1 MAKSYDKPIDKTID
15 WGGNEMTEGLPVK
28 GSRVQEFIKDQLE
41 HRIGILYYDA
51 TANRYL
57 AFADDINRD
66 EYLAD
71 TTRTDLI
78 LGTFDAPFNYS
89 ASIRLVTEQKV
100 NVMKGSTGNYIE
112 FSFDT
117 FNKEGLSVGESVICT
132 YTFMRGTVKK
142 VVTAK
147 YAYQE
152 HVKMSIDDYLQTG
165 TNTITIS
172 IQGQTTFAATTV
184 SVIYGVIDL
193 QLSDSFDISELHD
206 ISDGELHQIEIPY
219 EVSGQGTKEME
230 WYIDSE
236 AVAYNKDED
245 EILDSSSARVK
256 YLDISELSDGRHT
269 LQFRVYTTVDG
280 EKFYSDTCYRDFFV
294 KAVQYPSAV
303 LIGVSAEIPFSK
315 GIVSADEELKLY
327 NVDQYAPYSI
337 AFAVYNPAMPAST
350 AVEVYVNDN
359 LESTIG
365 TPNGTVETFT
375 FTPYLPGDITLKL
388 KTDSASRTFSG
399 EVSGSSMDISE
410 ITSGL
415 VMAFKSSGR
424 SNSATDKA
432 VFNYGDYVGSFDGF
446 LWNTT
451 SGWVDN
457 SLLINNG
464 ATFGID
470 WAPLGNDPSNTGRT
484 LEFSFCTTG
493 VSDDDA
499 VICSLMKNDIG
510 LKITAS
516 EIILQSREGK
526 TVSTR
531 FKSEENVRIAI
542 VINRRTGTTNKGLAF
557 IYIDG
562 ILSGATK
569 FASSDS
575 FESDVNFSMSGS
587 SDAELKLYQIRA
599 YDTALSSDQVLNNF
613 ILYQNT
619 TAEMQDAYYRN
630 DITESGSSAL
640 SMDKLEKFLPVMLV
654 TGNIPVLEATKNK
667 KEQITVD
674 IDYYNLQDP
683 TKSFTMKKA
692 AMTPQGTSS
701 MSYPK
706 KNFRIYTKK
715 IDDTKVYDYQG
726 NEIEDKLYAFKDG
739 AQPVKTWC
747 LKADYAESSS
757 THNTGIARL
766 WNTALY
772 NAQIDGEY
780 KLRTAAQVAA
790 LQNGYEYDVR
800 TTVDGFPILMF
811 YRLTEDSDVV
821 FIGKYNFNNDKST
834 ESVFGFKDIPGFDNS
849 RMQCWEVLNNGNH
862 LALFQDVTNFDTEWT
877 DAFEARYPD
886 DGDEA
891 DTTDLKA
898 FATWLVGVK
907 DDATKFA
914 TEKWNH
920 LDVYKIAAY
929 YIYLMRF
936 GAVDQTVKNAMF
948 TSEDGE
954 HFYYI
959 NYDNDTINGVRNDG
973 LLIYPPTIDRQSLDT
988 TYSTEVY
995 AYAGHDSTLWNMLE
1009 ADSEFMSIVSVVDN
1023 ALYQSGLKYADVID
1037 MFNVQ
1042 QSKKWCEKIYNQDSQ
1057 YKYIGPY
1064 VNDGIDNLYMLQG
1077 SRAAHRKW
1085 WLSRRFNLLDSK
1097 YVSGA
1102 YKSNVLECKMAS
1114 APSGIQFTIT
1124 SGFDMDYGYGV
1135 NNIVVEK
1142 GVSLAPGETK
1152 IFTTKQVLNI
1162 GDPMRIYTANNLQ
1175 GVDIS
1180 GFIKYLST
1188 VNVSSVYDEVLGT
1201 KLKILILG
1209 DGVNENTSLSE
1220 IQGLV
1225 SAKRL
1230 ETLNIEGYKA
1240 ITSLDLS
1247 KALYLKELIAGNSG
1261 LRSVDLAEGNQYL
1274 TKLEL
1279 SDVMQSL
1286 TLKDLP
1292 NLSVDNFSCGVTN
1305 LINVNVSA
1313 CPKMSTYAFVKNII
1327 DNASSLESISIDN
1340 INWSCTADELL
1351 SLVENKSFAY
1361 NFYGKVTLDSVD
1373 QTIIDRLSAAFGN
1386 TCFNKDS
1393 AFYIIAPDSIFISG
1407 ASEVLEGDN
1416 EKYTAVVFSSETGT
1430 GTTQFKLQSGSR
1442 TGVSFSSDGLLTT
1455 TENGNSSATLTLL
1468 CQYISPS
1475 GKVSSTTKSVVV
1487 AKRTYPTSAELLAAF
1502 NGTDELM
1509 TVGETYT
1516 YTLDLDKSKY
1526 TGRFTSEILWDF
1538 TGDLTANASLIY
1550 SLNNIC
1556 KISFDSEVAEVSTG
1570 TLTVT
1575 VTKQIGGTISASKT
1589 ISAKNENIAIS
1600 KASNPYVMLAFY
1612 KAGLAA
1618 NENYMT
1624 KTECAL
1630 VTDSDLNGSSTSTA
1644 FFYKYN
1650 SYKCHL
1656 FTTFDEFR
1664 YFTSLTKVPDYFCS
1678 YCEKLTNISL
1688 PEQITSIAT
1697 NAFYKCTNLDL
1708 ASLKIPETVSTLGAS
1723 CFSSCVCT
1731 ADKYVLPETITTL
1744 GSAPFDS
1751 VVFNEFVCNDTV
1763 TTSVKSLGVTCSV
1776 LHIGDNQEAT
1786 SSLSQKIN
1794 TVLEKVVVKNNSNYR
1809 TNEAGSYL
1817 VSPYL
1822 STRTILVWCKNT
1834 TNIPEVTDIAAF
1846 CFYYDTQEKLIIPK
1860 TVIGI
1865 DSAAFWSS
1873 STIEITTYSSIA
1885 FPIPT
1890 TLKKLNIQARI
1901 TNEVGN
1907 TPFYSDK
1914 NFIDTIEIGPEV
1926 SSLIYQIP
1934 YCNTLICNSSAF
1946 TMNDGF
1952 LVDSNN
1958 VIKCIYKNDTGVY
1971 DFSGKSFKTQSYTIR
1986 FTLEGFDTITL
1997 KNVTPLDT
2005 SGSIR
2010 TFSLWDFRYCPITT
2024 LDLTDACASE
2034 GWSWRITAYDNDNIK
2049 RIILPTNLSTLQA
2062 SSGSNSSLYN
2072 IPNLE
2077 EVVLGEKLQ
2086 SIEQDAINLLP
2097 SLKKL
2102 TCLAT
2107 TAPTCAS
2114 GVFGSGSGSYVGRNT
2129 YSTGENMLYVP
2140 ADSTGY
2146 DSGRWADPLCDSTKC
2161 GFTLSKTL

>member
-15 WGGNEMTEGLPVK
+15 WGGNEMTGGLPVK

-89 ASIRLVTEQKV
+89 ASIRLVSEQKV

-337 AFAVYNPAMPAST
+337 SFAVYNPAMPAST

-375 FTPYLPGDITLKL
+375 YTPYLPGDITLKL
-388 KTDSASRTFSG
+388 KTDSASRTFTG

-415 VMAFKSSGR
+415 AMAFKSSGR
-424 SNSATDKA
+424 SNSATEKA

-569 FASSDS
+569 FAASDS

-587 SDAELKLYQIRA
+587 SDAEIKLYQIRA

-619 TAEMQDAYYRN
+619 TTEMQDAYYRN

-1142 GVSLAPGETK
+1142 GVSLVPGETK

-1201 KLKILILG
+1201 KLKTLILG

-1230 ETLNIEGYKA
+1230 EALNIEGYKA

-1442 TGVSFSSDGLLTT
+1442 TGVTFSSDGLLTT

-1600 KASNPYVMLAFY
+1600 KASNPYVMQAFY

-1630 VTDSDLNGSSTSTA
+1630 VTDSDLNGSLSSTA

-1650 SYKCHL
+1650 CNK
-1656 FTTFDEFR
+1656 FTSFDEFR
-1664 YFTSLTKVPDYFCS
+1664 YFTSLTRVPS
-1678 YCEKLTNISL
+1678 YLCYYCTKLESITL
-1688 PEQITSIAT
+1688 PEQVTAIGNS
-1697 NAFYKCTNLDL
+1697 AFYECEMLDISTL
-1708 ASLKIPETVSTLGAS
+1708 VLPKSVSTLEYS
-1723 CFSSCVCT
+1723 CFAVCKSIS
-1731 ADKYVLPETITTL
+1731 KYVIPDHITTVYATSF
-1744 GSAPFDS
+1744 GHTTID
-1751 VVFNEFVCNDTV
+1751 EFVYNDNITNNL
-1763 TTSVKSLGVTCSV
+1763 TSLSVKCKI
-1776 LHIGDNQEAT
+1776 LHIGDKQEAAT
-1786 SSLSQKIN
+1786 SSFAADFCASF
-1794 TVLEKVVVKNNSNYR
+1794 EKVVIKNNPNYS
-1809 TNEAGSYL
+1809 TDENGSYIVSGNKLL
-1817 VSPYL
+1817 VSN
-1822 STRTILVWCKNT
+1822 KNT
-1834 TNIPEVTDIAAF
+1834 ATIPAGIKTLGDF
-1846 CFYYDTQEKLIIPK
+1846 CFYGNKSESLIIP
-1860 TVIGI
+1860 
-1865 DSAAFWSS
+1865 SS
-1873 STIEITTYSSIA
+1873 VTSIYSNVFFRSEIKKITTYSTQKFILPEAIDELS
-1885 FPIPT
+1885 
-1890 TLKKLNIQARI
+1890 IQANI
-1901 TNEVGN
+1901 SSAFSN
-1907 TPFYSDK
+1907 TKQFV
-1914 NFIDTIEIGPEV
+1914 DTLTIGPAV
-1926 SSLIYQIP
+1926 TNLSSYTLP
-1934 YCNTLICNSSAF
+1934 SCNTLVCESSSF
-1946 TMNDGF
+1946 TKSDGF
-1952 LVDSNN
+1952 LLDSNN
-1958 VIKCIYKNDTGVY
+1958 YIKCLYKNDTGVY
-1971 DFSGKSFKTQSYTIR
+1971 DFSGKTFKSASTPA
-1986 FTLEGFDTITL
+1986 TITL
-1997 KNVTPLDT
+1997 QGLDALVIKHLDI
-2005 SGSIR
+2005 SNLN
-2010 TFSLWDFRYCPITT
+2010 FQYCDAST
-2024 LDLTDACASE
+2024 LDLTDACESTD
-2034 GWSWRITAYDNDNIK
+2034 SLLLVLDDCSTLK
-2049 RIILPTNLSTLQA
+2049 KLILPTNLVKLA
-2062 SSGSNSSLYN
+2062 KWSSPYACSVLNV
-2072 IPNLE
+2072 PNLE
-2077 EVVLGEKLQ
+2077 EITIGANLSSIGDTCLCKLP
-2086 SIEQDAINLLP
+2086 N
-2097 SLKKL
+2097 LKKI

-2107 TAPTCAS
+2107 TAPTCDSDA
-2114 GVFGSGSGSYVGRNT
+2114 FGYSSSTYVGRNT
-2129 YSTGENMLYVP
+2129 YNTGENMLYVP

>member
-1 MAKSYDKPIDKTID
+1 MAKSYDKKIDKTAD
-15 WGGNEMTEGLPVK
+15 WGGNEVTEGLPVK
-28 GSRVQEFIKDQLE
+28 GSRVQEFLKDQLE

-57 AFADDINRD
+57 AFADETNRD
-66 EYLAD
+66 AYLAD
-71 TTRTDLI
+71 TTLTDLI

-89 ASIRLVTEQKV
+89 ASIRLVTAQKV

-112 FSFDT
+112 FTFDT
-117 FNKEGLSVGESVICT
+117 FNKEGLSVGESVLCT

-193 QLSDSFDISELHD
+193 KLSDSFDISTVHD
-206 ISDGELHQIEIPY
+206 VTDGELHQIEIPY

-230 WYIDSE
+230 WYIDST

-294 KAVQYPSAV
+294 KAVEYPTDT
-303 LIGVSAEIPFSK
+303 LIGVSAQIPFAN

-327 NVDQYAPYSI
+327 DVNQYVPYSI
-337 AFAVYNPAMPAST
+337 SFAVYNPAMPAST
-350 AVEVYVNDN
+350 PVEVYVNDS
-359 LESTIG
+359 LETTVA
-365 TPNGTVETFT
+365 TPNDSVQTFT
-375 FTPYLPGDITLKL
+375 YTPYLPGKISIALSA
-388 KTDSASRTFSG
+388 DSAKRTFSG
-399 EVSGSSMDISE
+399 EVSGSSMDIEE
-410 ITSGL
+410 ITSSL
-415 VMAFKSSGR
+415 SMAFRSSGR
-424 SNSATDKA
+424 SNSEKDKE
-432 VFNYGDYVGSFDGF
+432 VFTFGNYVGSFDGF
-446 LWNTT
+446 LWNNT
-451 SGWVDN
+451 SGWVN
-457 SLLINNG
+457 NALLINDG

-470 WAPLGNDPSNTGRT
+470 WSPLGNDPSNAGRT

-493 VSDDDA
+493 VSNDDA
-499 VICSLMKNDIG
+499 VICSLMKNNVG

-526 TVSTR
+526 SVSTR

-542 VINRRTGTTNKGLAF
+542 VINRKSGTTNKGLAF

-569 FASSDS
+569 FAASDS

-587 SDAELKLYQIRA
+587 SDAEVKLYQIRA
-599 YDTALSSDQVLNNF
+599 YDTALSSDQILNNF

-630 DITESGSSAL
+630 DITEAGSSAL
-640 SMDKLEKFLPVMLV
+640 SMDKLEKFLPVMLI

-674 IDYYNLQDP
+674 VDYYNLQDP
-683 TKSFTMKKA
+683 TKSFSMKKA

-706 KNFRIYTKK
+706 KNFKLYTKK

-726 NEIEDKLYAFKDG
+726 NEIESKLYAFKDG

-766 WNTALY
+766 WNDAMY

-780 KLRTAAQVAA
+780 KLRTAAQIAA
-790 LQNGYEYDVR
+790 VQNNYEYDVR

-862 LALFQDVTNFDTEWT
+862 LALFQDVTNFDSEWT
-877 DAFEARYPD
+877 DAFESRYPD
-886 DGDEA
+886 VGDEA

-907 DDATKFA
+907 DDATTFA

-920 LDVYKIAAY
+920 LDVYKVAAY

-954 HFYYI
+954 HFYFI

-995 AYAGHDSTLWNMLE
+995 AYAGHDSTLWNLLE
-1009 ADSEFMSIVSVVDN
+1009 SDSEFMDIVSVVDN
-1023 ALYQSGLKYADVID
+1023 ALYQSGLKYAEVLD
-1037 MFNVQ
+1037 MFNTQ
-1042 QSKKWCEKIYNQDSQ
+1042 QSSKWCEKIYNQDSQ

-1085 WLSRRFNLLDSK
+1085 WLSRRFNLIDSK
-1097 YVSGA
+1097 NVSGA

-1114 APSGIQFTIT
+1114 APIGIQFAIT
-1124 SGFDMDYGYGV
+1124 SGFDMNYGYGV
-1135 NNIVVEK
+1135 NNVVVEK
-1142 GVSLAPGETK
+1142 GISLNTGESHV
-1152 IFTTKQVLNI
+1152 FTTKQVLNI

-1175 GVDIS
+1175 SVDIS

-1188 VNVSSVYDEVLGT
+1188 VNISSVYDSVLGT
-1201 KLKILILG
+1201 KLKTLILG
-1209 DGVNENTSLSE
+1209 NGVDENTSLSE

-1230 ETLNIEGYKA
+1230 ESLNIEGYKA

-1247 KALYLKELIAGNSG
+1247 QAFYLKELLAGNSG
-1261 LRSVDLAEGNQYL
+1261 LRSVNIAEGSQYL

-1279 SDVMQSL
+1279 PNSMQTL

-1292 NLSVDNFSCGVTN
+1292 KLSTDGFSCGVSN
-1305 LINVNVSA
+1305 LINVTVTS
-1313 CPKMSTYAFVKNII
+1313 CPKMATYSFVKNII

-1351 SLVENKSFAY
+1351 SLVENKSFDY
-1361 NFYGKVTLDSVD
+1361 HFYGKVTLDSVD
-1373 QTIIDRLSAAFGN
+1373 QTIIDRLAAAFGS

-1407 ASEVLEGDN
+1407 DSEVLEGDTA
-1416 EKYTAVVFSSETGT
+1416 KYTAVVFSSETGT
-1430 GTTQFKLQSGSR
+1430 GTTIFKLQSGSR
-1442 TGVSFSSDGLLTT
+1442 TGTTFSSDGLLTT
-1455 TENGNSSATLTLL
+1455 TENGYSSATLTIL
-1468 CQYISPS
+1468 CQYVSPS

-1487 AKRTYPTSAELLAAF
+1487 AKRTYPTSDELLASIS
-1502 NGTDELM
+1502 GTDELL

-1516 YTLDLDKSKY
+1516 YTLNLDKSKY
-1526 TGRFTSEILWDF
+1526 TGRFTSEIGWAF
-1538 TGDLTANASLIY
+1538 TGDLTANASLVY

-1570 TLTVT
+1570 SLTVT
-1575 VTKQIGGTISASKT
+1575 LTKQIGGTISASKT

-1600 KASNPYVMLAFY
+1600 KATNPYVMRAFY
-1612 KAGLAA
+1612 NAGLAA

-1630 VTDSDLNGSSTSTA
+1630 VTDSDLTANNG
-1644 FFYKYN
+1644 FFYLYN
-1650 SYKCHL
+1650 YAITS
-1656 FTTFDEFR
+1656 FNEFR
-1664 YFTSLTKVPDYFCS
+1664 YFTALSKVPANFCQD
-1678 YCEKLTNISL
+1678 CRKLESISF
-1688 PEQITSIAT
+1688 PEQITYIDYR
-1697 NAFYKCTNLDL
+1697 AFYYCLNLDISKL
-1708 ASLKIPETVSTLGAS
+1708 VIPKSVYRFESV
-1723 CFSSCVCT
+1723 CFSYCKSIS
-1731 ADKYVLPETITTL
+1731 KYVLPDSITLIKNDTF
-1744 GSAPFDS
+1744 SSTVIDEF
-1751 VVFNEFVCNDTV
+1751 VFNDNITNSDYLYNLNIQCNI
-1763 TTSVKSLGVTCSV
+1763 
-1776 LHIGDNQEAT
+1776 LHIGDK
-1786 SSLSQKIN
+1786 LSPISYFNSKCTRN
-1794 TVLEKVVVKNNSNYR
+1794 LEKVVVKNNPNYS
-1809 TNEAGSYL
+1809 TNEDGTYL
-1817 VSPYL
+1817 TTNGRLLWTTESEIPATVTEIAAYSF
-1822 STRTILVWCKNT
+1822 NT
-1834 TNIPEVTDIAAF
+1834 TVEH
-1846 CFYYDTQEKLIIPK
+1846 LIIPA
-1860 TVIGI
+1860 TITTI
-1865 DSAAFWSS
+1865 DSYAFYNA
-1873 STIEITTYSSIA
+1873 TIKKITTYSVGAFNLPNSLEELNIQEQSKTAYTSNSQAFVDKLTIGAKVTSLFNKCLLSCNTLVCESTGFRQSDGFLLNQSNNTVLCLYKNDTGIYDFTDKTIQESYLMFSIKGLDSITIQHLNSNNIDLFLGYCTA
-1885 FPIPT
+1885 STIDLSDACDSTDAYWGKISIELST
-1890 TLKKLNIQARI
+1890 TLKKL
-1901 TNEVGN
+1901 
-1907 TPFYSDK
+1907 
-1914 NFIDTIEIGPEV
+1914 
-1926 SSLIYQIP
+1926 
-1934 YCNTLICNSSAF
+1934 
-1946 TMNDGF
+1946 
-1952 LVDSNN
+1952 
-1958 VIKCIYKNDTGVY
+1958 
-1971 DFSGKSFKTQSYTIR
+1971 
-1986 FTLEGFDTITL
+1986 
-1997 KNVTPLDT
+1997 
-2005 SGSIR
+2005 
-2010 TFSLWDFRYCPITT
+2010 
-2024 LDLTDACASE
+2024 
-2034 GWSWRITAYDNDNIK
+2034 
-2049 RIILPTNLSTLQA
+2049 ILPTNLKYFTSTYSIYNSQTLEELTI
-2062 SSGSNSSLYN
+2062 GSNLTKVQAY
-2072 IPNLE
+2072 
-2077 EVVLGEKLQ
+2077 
-2086 SIEQDAINLLP
+2086 SICKLP
-2097 SLKKL
+2097 SLKKI
-2102 TCLAT
+2102 TCLGT
-2107 TAPTCAS
+2107 TAFTPAS
-2114 GVFGSGSGSYVGRNT
+2114 DTFGDSSSTYVGCNT
-2129 YSTGENMLYVP
+2129 RSTGENMLYVP

-2146 DSGRWADPLCDSTKC
+2146 DTGRWLDPLCDSTKC

>member
-1 MAKSYDKPIDKTID
+1 MAKSYDKPIDKTAD
-15 WGGNEMTEGLPVK
+15 WGGSEVTEGLPVK

-57 AFADDINRD
+57 AFADEINRD

-71 TTRTDLI
+71 TTKTDLI

-112 FSFDT
+112 FTFDT
-117 FNKEGLSVGESVICT
+117 FNKEGLSVGESVLCT

-152 HVKMSIDDYLQTG
+152 HVKLTIDDYLQTG

-184 SVIYGVIDL
+184 SVIYGVVDL
-193 QLSDSFDISELHD
+193 QLSDSFDISMLHD
-206 ISDGELHQIEIPY
+206 ISDGGLHQIEIPY

-236 AVAYNKDED
+236 AVTYNKDED
-245 EILDSSSARVK
+245 EILESTSARVK

-280 EKFYSDTCYRDFFV
+280 EKFYSDTCYRDFFI

-303 LIGVSAEIPFSK
+303 LIGVSAQIPFSK

-327 NVDQYAPYSI
+327 NVDQYVPYSI
-337 AFAVYNPAMPAST
+337 SFAVYNPAMPAST

-365 TPNGTVETFT
+365 TPNETIETFSY
-375 FTPYLPGDITLKL
+375 TPYLPGDIILKL
-388 KTDSASRTFSG
+388 KTDTASRTFTG

-415 VMAFKSSGR
+415 TMAFKSSGR
-424 SNSATDKA
+424 SNSATDKE
-432 VFNYGDYVGSFDGF
+432 VFAYGDYTGLFGGF

-470 WAPLGNDPSNTGRT
+470 WAPLGDDPSNAGRT

-499 VICSLMKNDIG
+499 VICSLMKNNIG

-531 FKSEENVRIAI
+531 FKSEEDVRIAI

-575 FESDVNFSMSGS
+575 FESDINFSMSGS
-587 SDAELKLYQIRA
+587 ADAEIKLYQIRA
-599 YDTALSSDQVLNNF
+599 YNTALSSDQILNNF

-619 TAEMQDAYYRN
+619 TAQMQDAYYRN

-640 SMDKLEKFLPVMLV
+640 SMDKLEKFLPVMLI

-766 WNTALY
+766 WNTAMY
-772 NAQIDGEY
+772 NTQIDGEY

-834 ESVFGFKDIPGFDNS
+834 ESVFGFKDIPGFDNTK
-849 RMQCWEVLNNGNH
+849 MQCWEVLNNGNH

-877 DAFEARYPD
+877 DAFESRYPD
-886 DGDEA
+886 VGDEA

-907 DDATKFA
+907 NDASTFA

-920 LDVYKIAAY
+920 LDVYKVAAY

-973 LLIYPPTIDRQSLDT
+973 LLIYPPTIDRQSLDS

-995 AYAGHDSTLWNMLE
+995 AYAGHDSTLWNLLE
-1009 ADSEFMSIVSVVDN
+1009 ADSEFMEIVSKVDN
-1023 ALYQSGLKYADVID
+1023 ALYQAGLKYADVID

-1114 APSGIQFTIT
+1114 APSGIQFSIT

-1142 GVSLAPGETK
+1142 GVNLKPGASQ

-1201 KLKILILG
+1201 KLKTLILG
-1209 DGVNENTSLSE
+1209 DGVNTNTSLSE

-1230 ETLNIEGYKA
+1230 ESLNIEGYKA

-1247 KALYLKELIAGNSG
+1247 KALYLTELLAGNSG

-1274 TKLEL
+1274 RKLEL
-1279 SDVMQSL
+1279 SSEMQSL

-1292 NLSVDNFSCGVTN
+1292 NLSVDGFSCGVSN

-1351 SLVENKSFAY
+1351 SLVEGKSFEY
-1361 NFYGKVTLDSVD
+1361 HFYGKVTLDSVD
-1373 QTIIDRLSAAFGN
+1373 QTIIDRLTAAFGT
-1386 TCFNKDS
+1386 TCFNKGS

-1416 EKYTAVVFSSETGT
+1416 EKYTAVVFSSESGT
-1430 GTTQFKLQSGSR
+1430 GTTIFKIQSGSR

-1468 CQYISPS
+1468 CQYVSPS
-1475 GKVSSTTKSVVV
+1475 GKISSTTKSVVV
-1487 AKRTYPTSAELLAAF
+1487 AKRTYPTSDELLASVS
-1502 NGTDELM
+1502 GTDELM

-1516 YTLDLDKSKY
+1516 YTLDLDTTKY
-1526 TGRFTSEILWDF
+1526 TGRFTSEVKWAF
-1538 TGDLTANASLIY
+1538 SGDLTSNASLVY
-1550 SLNNIC
+1550 ALNNIC

-1575 VTKQIGGTISASKT
+1575 LTKQIGGTISASKT

-1600 KASNPYVMLAFY
+1600 KASNPYVMSAFY

-1630 VTDSDLNGSSTSTA
+1630 VTDSDLMGGTG
-1644 FFYKYN
+1644 FFY
-1650 SYKCHL
+1650 SYSSASYVTS
-1656 FTTFDEFR
+1656 FEEFR
-1664 YFTSLTKVPDYFCS
+1664 YFTSLKSVPEYTFASCA
-1678 YCEKLTNISL
+1678 KLETIIL
-1688 PEQITSIAT
+1688 PKQITSIGER
-1697 NAFYKCTNLDL
+1697 AFMYCTNLDI
-1708 ASLKIPETVSTLGAS
+1708 STIDIPESV
-1723 CFSSCVCT
+1723 
-1731 ADKYVLPETITTL
+1731 TTL
-1744 GSAPFDS
+1744 GEHCFHG
-1751 VVFNEFVCNDTV
+1751 C
-1763 TTSVKSLGVTCSV
+1763 KSIEKYQMPNTIKTCSNAFYSLSV
-1776 LHIGDNQEAT
+1776 DEFIFGDSCTTNINSSGLSKCKILHIGKSQFET
-1786 SSLSQKIN
+1786 SSLSV
-1794 TVLEKVVVKNNSNYR
+1794 TLTESLEKVINNGNAIYA
-1809 TNEAGSYL
+1809 TNEDGT
-1817 VSPYL
+1817 YL
-1822 STRTILVWCKNT
+1822 SS
-1834 TNIPEVTDIAAF
+1834 NI
-1846 CFYYDTQEKLIIPK
+1846 YLL
-1860 TVIGI
+1860 
-1865 DSAAFWSS
+1865 WSS
-1873 STIEITTYSSIA
+1873 VSEIPSRISQISAYCYYKQEIDELTIPSKVTSIANTALQYADIKKITTYSTVV
-1885 FPIPT
+1885 FPVP
-1890 TLKKLNIQARI
+1890 
-1901 TNEVGN
+1901 
-1907 TPFYSDK
+1907 
-1914 NFIDTIEIGPEV
+1914 DTIEELSIQAKLSYSNSSFSNTSMFVNKLTIG
-1926 SSLIYQIP
+1926 SSVDASTLGTQCWFP
-1934 YCNTLICNSSAF
+1934 SCNTLVCESTSF
-1946 TMNDGF
+1946 TLSDGF
-1952 LVDSNN
+1952 LLDSSSYIHCLYNN
-1958 VIKCIYKNDTGVY
+1958 GTGVY
-1971 DFSGKSFKTQSYTIR
+1971 DFSGKHGYLGQNRTVITMKGVDTFTIKHIDTAITMLSSTAFLSFSYCTASTI
-1986 FTLEGFDTITL
+1986 
-1997 KNVTPLDT
+1997 
-2005 SGSIR
+2005 
-2010 TFSLWDFRYCPITT
+2010 
-2024 LDLTDACASE
+2024 DLTDALDSATTAS
-2034 GWSWRITAYDNDNIK
+2034 ITIDNNTSLK
-2049 RIILPTNLSTLQA
+2049 KLILPSILQQLYG
-2062 SSGSNSSLYN
+2062 SGNYYPVKN
-2072 IPNLE
+2072 APNLE
-2077 EVVLGEKLQ
+2077 EITFGASFSKF
-2086 SIEQDAINLLP
+2086 STTGMYNLP
-2097 SLKKL
+2097 SLKKI

-2107 TAPTCAS
+2107 TAPTTRS
-2114 GVFGSGSGSYVGRNT
+2114 DTFGNSTINYVYVGYNT
-2129 YSTGENMLYVP
+2129 HSTGENMLYVP